1 MVESI
6 NVSGVIE
13 CKVPLYD
20 ADFDDTDSINDA
32 SFDTSS
38 EQKELIDKVKRIR
51 MKAWQNE
58 IYTYLYYDKQ
68 ITIDFN
74 LLDSHDVEQRQAMVY
89 EFLKKVNEPKFDQN
103 REPLKNLVKL
113 MIDNLI
119 TSSLLKNQFYY
130 IGHAGQEESTL
141 NEAMNTLQRCVLRN

>member
-1 MVESI
+1 MPS
-6 NVSGVIE
+6 
-13 CKVPLYD
+13 YD
-20 ADFDDTDSINDA
+20 TDFDDTDSINDA

-51 MKAWQNE
+51 MKAWQSD
-58 IYTYLYYDKQ
+58 IYTYLHYDKQ

-113 MIDNLI
+113 MIDNFI
-119 TSSLLKNQFYY
+119 TSSLLKNNFTTSGMQDNLM
-130 IGHAGQEESTL
+130 Q
-141 NEAMNTLQRCVLRN
+141 LQMRL